1 MTLPVLASL
10 MVDVAGVPVSA
21 GGGHDAEVRAA
32 ASCGHGASA
41 QLRVRRGDAAL
52 EVRFE
57 LEHSRT
63 PGARWRL
70 VLVHEGRV
78 DWRGS
83 ARARGSHG
91 GFGLERPLRD
101 HAGADRVRVRA
112 TDPRGLSCSASV
124 TLAR

>member
-10 MVDVAGVPVSA
+10 VVAVAGVSVPA
-21 GGGHDAEVRAA
+21 GGGRDAEVRAA

-41 QLRVRRGDAAL
+41 QLRVKRDDGAL

-83 ARARGSHG
+83 ARARGSRG
-91 GFGLERPLRD
+91 GFELERRVRD
-101 HAGADRVRVRA
+101 YAGADRVRVRA

>member
-10 MVDVAGVPVSA
+10 MVAVAGVPVPA

-32 ASCGHGASA
+32 ARCGHGGSA
-41 QLRVRRGDAAL
+41 QLRVRRDDGAL

-83 ARARGSHG
+83 ARARGSRRG
-91 GFGLERPLRD
+91 RD
-101 HAGADRVRVRA
+101 ATRQLPHSPRA
-112 TDPRGLSCSASV
+112 PRAPGPAPPPPG
-124 TLAR
+124 

>member
-1 MTLPVLASL
+1 MTLPVLASIL
-10 MVDVAGVPVSA
+10 LAAAGVPLPA
-21 GGGHDAEVRAA
+21 RGGRDAEARAA
-32 ASCGHGASA
+32 ASCGRGASA
-41 QLRVRRGDAAL
+41 ELRVKRDHDQL

-57 LEHSRT
+57 LEKSRA

-83 ARARGSHG
+83 VRAGRQGRFEVEH
-91 GFGLERPLRD
+91 RVRD
-101 HAGADRVRVRA
+101 YAGADRVRFRA

-124 TLAR
+124 TLQH